1 MLFLIASQWARL
13 RAHRGN
19 EDPLRLFVQFVDAL
33 GCRNANEL
41 TCRHVAACLVLCTEP
56 MDKLLA
62 MHSLIF
68 KPVY

>member
-13 RAHRGN
+13 RAQSGQ
-19 EDPLRLFVQFVDAL
+19 EVPLRLLVHFVDTL

-41 TCRHVAACLVLCTEP
+41 TCRHVAACLVFCTEP